1 MIQVI
6 PTEVSK
12 LKLQGTFRTPVYV
25 TQARRNAAGVG
36 MPAEFD
42 LATTEHSSIW
52 VLQGVALVLN
62 IDE

>member
-1 MIQVI
+1 M
-6 PTEVSK
+6 SK